1 MKKLLIFV
9 LLFGALVSCDA
20 NNFDTSDDSSHL
32 IGDSESISDASLGL
46 SNEGDEIDHITSETS
61 ADSSNE
67 SDEINHIK
75 SKPIINE
82 PINYKIVID
91 KSGTG
96 YSDMPYYSRFGNN
109 VYVLSEDEEGNIGT
123 KKFVDGEM
131 VAFYPNAYNVYE
143 KNGELYGMVA
153 HGDCICDSE
162 RSYCRLN
169 QDGTHDVIIDCWQ
182 VFYSDDKI
190 YYYDA
195 VLDEDDDE
203 YHIYVFSADVDG
215 GNVSVVSPEVTEMP
229 TYQTVIVYGE
239 YLIYSDFIG
248 GICVNTPDEEKLDL
262 YSDYSSMTQIQFVN
276 NGYVYYTECEYSTS
290 LLGMNVYHSLW
301 RVDLNGENRECIIE
315 KQKYS
320 SFDFNAV
327 CFGEKMIVFAPEKIV
342 VYNSDLSEHNEYDYG
357 SFGLDKIE
365 QICVYNN
372 TMAISGWKEDN
383 SSIKT
388 LIYNVMGELVFE
400 Q

>member
-1 MKKLLIFV
+1 MKKILICFLLSC
-9 LLFGALVSCDA
+9 LFVSCTVVDT
-20 NNFDTSDDSSHL
+20 NTSDNLSQYSDIFESTYDVSLNSSSEVSTTEC
-32 IGDSESISDASLGL
+32 IQKKIIIEESI
-46 SNEGDEIDHITSETS
+46 N
-61 ADSSNE
+61 
-67 SDEINHIK
+67 
-75 SKPIINE
+75 P
-82 PINYKIVID
+82 KIVID

-153 HGDCICDSE
+153 HGACLCDTE

-169 QDGTHDVIIDCWQ
+169 DNGTHDVLIDCWQ

-195 VLDEDDDE
+195 VLDEDDNE

-342 VYNSDLSEHNEYDYG
+342 VYNSDLSEYNEYEYS
-357 SFGLDKIE
+357 SFGFDNIE
-365 QICVYNN
+365 QICIMGD
-372 TMAISGWKEDN
+372 TMAISGWVENEDLLKTVIYDMTGKLVFN
-383 SSIKT
+383 SSI
-388 LIYNVMGELVFE
+388 M
-400 Q
+400 